1 MIRMPIDN
9 GGQGAMAQSS
19 LIQDFARRVIDDFG
33 EQTDS
38 YVSSRIGILIR
49 AGDSYGVGL
58 WKAVA
63 SEIDRLR
70 IGGIAVPQTATRDWR
85 H

>member
-1 MIRMPIDN
+1 MIRMPTDTARR
-9 GGQGAMAQSS
+9 GDVQSS

-33 EQTDS
+33 EQTDQ
-38 YVSSRIGILIR
+38 YVRSRIGVLIR
-49 AGDSYGVGL
+49 DGDSYGVGL

-70 IGGIAVPQTATRDWR
+70 FGAGMSQR
-85 H
+85 HH

>member
-1 MIRMPIDN
+1 MMIQMSGEGTENSENVIQN
-9 GGQGAMAQSS
+9 S

-33 EQTDS
+33 DQTDS
-38 YVSSRIGILIR
+38 YVASRIGVLIR
-49 AGDSYGVGL
+49 NGDNYGVGL

-63 SEIDRLR
+63 TEIERLR
-70 IGGIAVPQTATRDWR
+70 FPEKTVPRSR